1 MKICNR
7 FQFGEVRAYEFGYG
21 FIVRPPMNVFLY
33 CIDDILIDTAQ
44 PLMRKAVVE
53 VLCDRKISRIVL
65 THHHE
70 DHSGNA
76 AVLKEMRKI
85 PVYADPRARGKM
97 RNGFRILPYQYV
109 MWGRPGTLDVLPLDG
124 KIEGNKYT
132 LTSVHTPG
140 HSEDHTV
147 FIEENQGWLFSGD
160 LYLSDRIKY
169 FRSDEKFG
177 DTVRSL
183 RNILKLDF
191 EALFCAHSPSPT
203 NGKEMIRRKLHFL
216 EDILGEVKTLLE
228 KGNEKKEIVE
238 KMSGEEV
245 TFVKLATMGDVS
257 LARMISSAVDSV
269 GI

>member
-1 MKICNR
+1 MKICSK
-7 FQFGEVRAYEFGYG
+7 FQFGDVEAYEFGYG
-21 FIVRPPMNVFLY
+21 FIVRPPMTVFLY
-33 CIDDILIDTAQ
+33 CIDGILVDTAQ
-44 PLMRKAVVE
+44 PLMRKAVVD
-53 VLCDRKISRIVL
+53 VLQNKRISRIVL

-76 AVLKEMRKI
+76 AILKELKKAS
-85 PVYADPRARGKM
+85 VYADRRAREKM
-97 RNGFRILPYQYV
+97 RDGFRILPYQHV
-109 MWGRPGTLDVLPLDG
+109 LWGRPGMLDVLPLDG
-124 KIEGNKYT
+124 KIEGINYT
-132 LTSVHTPG
+132 LTPVHTPG

-147 FIEENQGWLFSGD
+147 FFEEHQGWLFSGD

-183 RNILKLDF
+183 RKVLELDF

-228 KGNEKKEIVE
+228 KGYEKKEIVM
-238 KMSGEEV
+238 KMSREEV
-245 TFVKLATMGDVS
+245 TFVKLATLGDVS
-257 LARMISSAVDSV
+257 LARMISSAIDFVIS
-269 GI
+269 